1 MIYTI
6 LLLFLK
12 FIFSIYLIWLASK
25 NFDYAASYISRNLP
39 NGIKGP
45 TINAVASSLPELL
58 ISSLF
63 LFYYNDITGFSAG
76 YATIIGSAAFNI
88 SVIPVL
94 ASWFYF
100 KTTKSTSLKINTVII
115 SQDSF
120 FNLISILFLG
130 ITFFIGTISMFS
142 SLILMLIYLIYIY
155 FVFKFRTENESEIT
169 ETLFE
174 GEYDSVDGDNTLSI
188 NLFSFF
194 DNKIDS
200 KNSIA
205 ILVLSLLLISFSCH
219 ILTVSCEQISSLVG
233 INLFYISFF
242 IAAIASSIPDTFL
255 SIYDA
260 KNSKIDDAFSNAF
273 GSNIFDICIGLGLPL
288 FIYVLMN
295 GSISLEATVD
305 STNISN
311 YSTLLSSVQTPY
323 LLLFESIVLLFFLS
337 LVTSLIYCIGRFNKF
352 KSILVL
358 ISYGMFLYLLLLI

>member
-12 FIFSIYLIWLASK
+12 FIFSIYLIWVASK

-100 KTTKSTSLKINTVII
+100 KTNKSTSLRINKVII

-130 ITFFIGTISMFS
+130 ITFFIGTISVIS
-142 SLILMLIYLIYIY
+142 SLILILIYVIYIY
-155 FVFKFRTENESEIT
+155 FVFKFRTENKSEIKEPLT
-169 ETLFE
+169 AEDHNSTKR
-174 GEYDSVDGDNTLSI
+174 NNILSI

-200 KNSIA
+200 KNSIV
-205 ILVLSLLLISFSCH
+205 ILVLSLLLISISCH
-219 ILTVSCEQISSLVG
+219 ILTVSCEQISGLAG
-233 INLFYISFF
+233 IDLFYISFF
-242 IAAIASSIPDTFL
+242 IAAIASSIPDAFL

-260 KNSKIDDAFSNAF
+260 KNDKIDDAFSNAF

-288 FIYVLMN
+288 FIYVLLN
-295 GSISLEATVD
+295 GNISLEDTVD
-305 STNISN
+305 STKMS
-311 YSTLLSSVQTPY
+311 SCSPLSSSINPSY
-323 LLLFESIVLLFFLS
+323 LLLFESIILLFILS
-337 LVTSLIYCIGRFNKF
+337 LVTSLIYCLGRFNKF
-352 KSILVL
+352 KAILVL
-358 ISYGMFLYLLLLI
+358 ISYGMFLYFLLLI